1 MENGTSSGDRLGEG
15 NSSAIALDFNE
26 THIVTGAGCG
36 NQSLLWEGSSECTRL
51 LQHRPQT
58 HSHPHLHWIILQ
70 HLDQYA
76 YLIL

>member
-36 NQSLLWEGSSECTRL
+36 NQSLLWEGSSARGFCSIVRKRIRTR
-51 LQHRPQT
+51 
-58 HSHPHLHWIILQ
+58 ICIG
-70 HLDQYA
+70 
-76 YLIL
+76 